1 MTGDVASVS
10 VLGGAVQTQTAQNAA
25 KAAESNIIASQRLPS
40 MGKIMSQLMKEQ
52 GVRGFFK
59 GLSMNW
65 VKGPISFSISFTA
78 FDVLQKAMEKKSDT

>member
-1 MTGDVASVS
+1 MSGDVAAVS
-10 VLGGAVQTQTAQNAA
+10 VLGGAVQTKTAQAAAQTAENHV
-25 KAAESNIIASQRLPS
+25 IASKRPPS

-59 GLSMNW
+59 GLTMNW

-78 FDVLQKAMEKKSDT
+78 FDMLQKEMERKGV